1 MKILLATQ
9 NQDKLKEISR
19 LMDPFDL
26 DLVSLLDYPG
36 IGEIIEDGKSLEA
49 NALIKAKAGYE
60 HTGLP
65 TLADDT
71 GLAVDALNG
80 APGVYAARYAGENV
94 TYDDNVNKM
103 LHEMTGVAENDRLA
117 KFQTV
122 AIFYDGHSSI
132 SALGEVD
139 GFITEDKRG
148 NSGFGYDPI
157 FYVPE
162 KDKTYAQMDLEE
174 KNQLSHRKRA
184 FEKLFN
190 ILKNTHQA
198 FNTELP

>member
-1 MKILLATQ
+1 M
-9 NQDKLKEISR
+9 E
-19 LMDPFDL
+19 PFRL

-36 IGEIIEDGKSLEA
+36 IGEIIEDGSTLEA
-49 NALIKAKAGYE
+49 NALIKAKAGFE

-71 GLAVDALNG
+71 GLAVDALDG
-80 APGVYAARYAGENV
+80 RPGVYAARYAGENV

-103 LHEMTGVAENDRLA
+103 LREMEGVPATNRQA

-122 AIFYDGHSSI
+122 AIFFDGHSSV

-139 GFITEDKRG
+139 GSITSERVG
-148 NSGFGYDPI
+148 TAGFGYDPI

-162 KDKTYAQMDLEE
+162 KNKTYAQMDVQE
-174 KNQLSHRKRA
+174 KNQLSHRRRA

-198 FNTELP
+198 FNTELR

>member
-9 NQDKLKEISR
+9 NQHKLEEISH
-19 LMDPFDL
+19 LLDPFDL
-26 DLVSLLDYPG
+26 ELVSLSDYPA
-36 IGEIIEDGKSLEA
+36 IGDIIEDGSTLEA
-49 NALIKAKAGYE
+49 NALIKAKAGFV

-71 GLAVDALNG
+71 GIAVEALNG

-94 TYDDNVNKM
+94 TYEDNVRKM
-103 LHEMTGVAENDRLA
+103 LHEMTGVPNGKRQA

-122 AIFYDGHSSI
+122 AIYYDGHSSV

-139 GFITEDKRG
+139 GLITEDRRG
-148 NSGFGYDPI
+148 DAGFGYDPI

-162 KDKTYAQMDLEE
+162 KDKTYAQMELEE
-174 KNQLSHRKRA
+174 KNQLSHRRRA

-190 ILKNTHQA
+190 LLRNTHQA

>member
-9 NQDKLKEISR
+9 NQHKLKEISN
-19 LMDPFDL
+19 LMDSFDL
-26 DLVSLLDYPG
+26 ELVSLLDYPG
-36 IGEIIEDGKSLEA
+36 IGEIVEDGDSLEA
-49 NALIKAKAGYE
+49 NALIKAKAGYD

-71 GLAVDALNG
+71 GLAVDALDG

-103 LHEMTGVAENDRLA
+103 LHEMSDVPKTDRQA

-139 GFITEDKRG
+139 GQITTERQG
-148 NSGFGYDPI
+148 TSGFGYDPI

-162 KDKTYAQMDLEE
+162 KARTYAQMELEE
-174 KNQLSHRKRA
+174 KNLLSHRKRA

>member
-1 MKILLATQ
+1 MV
-9 NQDKLKEISR
+9 
-19 LMDPFDL
+19 PFEL
-26 DLVSLLDYPG
+26 ELVSLIDYPT
-36 IGEIIEDGKSLEA
+36 IGEIIEDGATLEA
-49 NALIKAKAGYE
+49 NALIKAKAGFE

-71 GLAVDALNG
+71 GLAVDALDG

-94 TYDDNVNKM
+94 TYQDNVNKM
-103 LHEMTGVAENDRLA
+103 LHEMLDVPSEQRQA

-122 AIFYDGHSSI
+122 AIFYDGQTSV

-139 GFITEDKRG
+139 GSITEEIRG
-148 NSGFGYDPI
+148 DAGFGYDPI
-157 FYVPE
+157 FYVHE
-162 KDKTYAQMDLEE
+162 KDKTYAQMGLEE
-174 KNQLSHRKRA
+174 KNQLSHRRRA

-190 ILKNTHQA
+190 ILRNTHQA